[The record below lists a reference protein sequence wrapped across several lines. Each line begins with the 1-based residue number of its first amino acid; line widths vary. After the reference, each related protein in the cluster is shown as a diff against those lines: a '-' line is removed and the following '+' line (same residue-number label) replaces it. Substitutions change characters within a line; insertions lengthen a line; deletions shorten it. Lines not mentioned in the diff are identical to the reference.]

1 MRWCTWW
8 VGRVELGEETCC
20 SRFLGCSRIGEQ
32 GKLKSGRKRH
42 LHVNIAV
49 ATCCNVHSKGWGD
62 SKLLGKW
69 PDLVPSSPSLRFC
82 QDLSTLLHS
91 VSLCCPPVS
100 ALFVHVR
107 PIVLLVHLA
116 LASPL
121 HYRLTLLR
129 FIPLHH
135 HLPRR
140 NPPHCQCHILTT
152 IFNNLSK
159 RTRNFFFVPIYTS

>member
-1 MRWCTWW
+1 MEKK
-8 VGRVELGEETCC
+8 RVVLV
-20 SRFLGCSRIGEQ
+20 FLGCSRIGEQ
-32 GKLKSGRKRH
+32 GKSKSGRKRH

-49 ATCCNVHSKGWGD
+49 ATYCNVHSKAWGD

-91 VSLCCPPVS
+91 VSLCCPPS
-100 ALFVHVR
+100 LPCSSTFG
-107 PIVLLVHLA
+107 
-116 LASPL
+116 SL
-121 HYRLTLLR
+121 HCCTPCVCFPCLTTPPS
-129 FIPLHH
+129 FISSTSTTT
-135 HLPRR
+135 LPRR